1 MKSRIILLTC
11 FALVSGAFSKPI
23 RVAAAY
29 PYIADLVRQIGAD
42 RVEVHALASGSWDP
56 HTVIPKPSLIARLRR
71 ADLLVINGG
80 QLEIGWMP
88 PLMNQANN
96 PKIQT
101 GTTGLLDLSQS
112 VDLIEK
118 PSSVSRAQGDVHPEG
133 NPHFVLDPENVPL
146 LASAIAERLSEIDPP
161 SAGVYEKNL
170 GTWKEFW
177 NRKLDEWKNRMKPL
191 EGFRVIEYHKIF
203 DYFLIRYGLVLVGT
217 VEPLPGITPTSHH
230 LEVLGQILGAGPVRF
245 ILQDVYN
252 PDNASRHLSKKY
264 GIPEIVLPHDAGAVP
279 GTETLEAMFDEIVGR
294 LTHE

>member
-1 MKSRIILLTC
+1 MKSRIILFICL
-11 FALVSGAFSKPI
+11 ALAPSAFSKPI

-29 PYIADLVRQIGAD
+29 PYIADLVRRIGSD
-42 RVEVHALASGSWDP
+42 RVEVNTMASGSWDP
-56 HTVIPKPSLIARLRR
+56 HTVIPKPSLIARLRQ

-88 PLMNQANN
+88 PLVNQANN
-96 PKIQT
+96 PGIQT
-101 GTTGLLDLSQS
+101 GTRGLLDLSRS
-112 VDLIEK
+112 VKMIEV
-118 PSSVSRAQGDVHPEG
+118 PSSVSRAQGDVHPQG
-133 NPHFVLDPENVPL
+133 NPHFVLDPENLPL
-146 LASAIAERLSEIDPP
+146 LAAAITERLSEIDPP

-170 GTWKEFW
+170 GRWRESW

-191 EGFRVIEYHKIF
+191 EGSRVVEYHKIF
-203 DYFLIRYGLVLVGT
+203 DYFLNRYGLVLVGT

-230 LEVLGQILGAGPVRF
+230 LEVLGQVLGAGPVRF

-264 GIPEIVLPHDAGAVP
+264 GIPEIVLPHDVGAVP
-279 GTETLEAMFDEIVGR
+279 GTETLEAMFDAIVGR